1 MPTIDQPFYMI
12 RVIGGSDQFMAGHG
26 TYGTPKLY
34 TKASSASVVGRL
46 NKKAEMYNRPPEYEA
61 VPVVVTLLP

>member
-1 MPTIDQPFYMI
+1 MPTLDQPFYMI

-26 TYGTPKLY
+26 TSGTPKLY
-34 TKASSASVVGRL
+34 TKGTAASVVGRL
-46 NKKAEMYNRPPEYEA
+46 NKQAAIYNKQAEYEV